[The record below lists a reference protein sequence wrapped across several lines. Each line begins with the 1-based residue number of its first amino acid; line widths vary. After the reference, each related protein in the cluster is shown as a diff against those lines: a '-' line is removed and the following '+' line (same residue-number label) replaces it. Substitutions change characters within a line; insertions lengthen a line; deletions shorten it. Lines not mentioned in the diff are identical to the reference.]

1 METRKIK
8 MNQKSKSQIEVL
20 DTNELELPV
29 EHPKSDKYRTD
40 YEVMIV
46 LQSPDRSSARNLKD
60 PEFPVKD
67 DDSANQH
74 RLAIM
79 RNKLNVEKF
88 WLTCLNI
95 SAMVFSFIGLISF
108 IVLCIVTN
116 TYITNERNFCLST
129 TSATGNC
136 ITLHETW
143 QNAVNAISVIEL
155 LINSFLLLTSAF
167 GLVFVYR
174 RTYDKITCLRNMY
187 FISIVLS
194 VLGLQVFWAVIFVY
208 LYRRAR
214 KIKEYSD
221 TFDDMRRN

>member
-20 DTNELELPV
+20 DTNELELPA

-116 TYITNERNFCLST
+116 TYITNERNFCLNT

-155 LINSFLLLTSAF
+155 LINSFLLLTSVF